1 MRIMIIGGG
10 NLTATLASYL
20 CRDNEIICIAE
31 DRVLLAPVEKL
42 PNITMYEGS
51 GASSIVLEKTGIRD
65 CDAIVSLM
73 PNDEANIIACSKAK
87 EFGVMKT
94 AALINDEDSIH
105 TGKLLG
111 VGYVITP
118 EKIEVDKVIDIIESP
133 GINDVHYFA
142 DHKLKMVGYPVKAGD
157 PGSLAEHNSIL
168 PDGCK
173 ILGVVRNYQDF
184 LPAARVQ
191 SLQPGDMVYALGKT
205 EIMDGFSVF
214 SRKELMNHDIVI
226 AGSKDSSTSLEL
238 ARYFSST
245 QMKNVKVKVILND
258 LDLANSIKDSYP
270 GITLVYGELTGQ
282 NLLRKTNI
290 GQADV
295 FIGGTGSDEL
305 NLFTA
310 TLAKKLGAKKT
321 LAIVSKYDY
330 PLLTRDLEID
340 RIVTPTYKTVAEI
353 SRYLFH
359 TVLAG
364 YSILQGGQW
373 EILEIIVAALSY
385 ACGKKITS
393 LYMPSETDITIYR
406 DGSFVAPIKGEIFLP
421 NDRVVILSPVH
432 STPEV
437 NRLFADSK
445 T

>member
-1 MRIMIIGGG
+1 MKIMIIGGG
-10 NLTATLASYL
+10 DLGATLASYL
-20 CRDNEIICIAE
+20 CRDNKIICIAE
-31 DRVLLAPVEKL
+31 DRVALAPVEKL
-42 PNITMYEGS
+42 PNVTMYEGL
-51 GASSIVLEKTGIRD
+51 GANSTVLERAGIRD

-87 EFGVMKT
+87 GYGVKKT
-94 AALINDEDSIH
+94 SALVNDEDNIH
-105 TGKLLG
+105 SGKFLG
-111 VGYVITP
+111 VGYIITP
-118 EKIEVDKVIDIIESP
+118 ERIEVDKVIDIIESP
-133 GINDVHYFA
+133 GINDIHFFA
-142 DHKLKMVGYPVKAGD
+142 DHKLKMVGYPVKAGA
-157 PGSLAEHNSIL
+157 PLRSLAEHNSIL

-245 QMKNVKVKVILND
+245 HMKSVKVKVILND
-258 LDLANSIKDSYP
+258 LDLVNRLKDSYP
-270 GITLVYGELTGQ
+270 GITLAYGELTGQ
-282 NLLRKTNI
+282 NLLRKTHI
-290 GQADV
+290 DQADV

-330 PLLTRDLEID
+330 PLLTRDLDID

-353 SRYLFH
+353 SKYLFNN
-359 TVLAG
+359 VLAG
-364 YSILQGGQW
+364 YSILQGGKW
-373 EILEIIVAALSY
+373 EIIEISVAALSN
-385 ACGKKITS
+385 ACGKRITS
-393 LYMPSETDITIYR
+393 LTMPSETDMTIFR
-406 DGSFVAPIKGEIFLP
+406 DGSIVYPNKEEIFLP
-421 NDRVVILSPVH
+421 NDRVVILSPVY
-432 STPEV
+432 STSQ
-437 NRLFADSK
+437 LFKLFTES
-445 T
+445 

>member
-1 MRIMIIGGG
+1 MRVMIIGGG
-10 NLTATLASYL
+10 ELGATLASYL
-20 CRDNEIICIAE
+20 CRDNKIICIAK

-42 PNITMYEGS
+42 PNVTMYEGP
-51 GASSIVLEKTGIRD
+51 GANSIVLERAGIRD

-87 EFGVMKT
+87 GCGVKKT
-94 AALINDEDSIH
+94 AALVNNEDNIH
-105 TGKLLG
+105 SGKLLG
-111 VGYVITP
+111 IGYIITP
-118 EKIEVDKVIDIIESP
+118 ERIEVDKVIDIIESP
-133 GINDVHYFA
+133 GINDIHFFA
-142 DHKLKMVGYPVKAGD
+142 DHELKMVGYPVKAGD
-157 PGSLAEHNSIL
+157 PVSLVEHNGIM

-191 SLQPGDMVYALGKT
+191 SLQPGDMVYAFGKT

-245 QMKNVKVKVILND
+245 QMKSVKVKVLLND
-258 LDLANSIKDSYP
+258 LGIVNHVKDSYP
-270 GITLVYGELTGQ
+270 GITMAYGELTGQ
-282 NLLRKTNI
+282 NLLKKTHI
-290 GQADV
+290 DQADV

-330 PLLTRDLEID
+330 PLLTRDLDID

-353 SRYLFH
+353 IKYLFH
-359 TVLAG
+359 NLLTG

-373 EILEIIVAALSY
+373 EIIEISVAALSN
-385 ACGKKITS
+385 ACGKRLAS
-393 LYMPSETDITIYR
+393 LAMPPETDMTIYR
-406 DGSFVAPIKGEIFLP
+406 DGFIVYPGKDEIILP
-421 NDRVVILSPVH
+421 NDRVVILSPVYT
-432 STPEV
+432 TPDLFK
-437 NRLFADSK
+437 LFAK
-445 T
+445 G